1 MNDQH
6 NTDIEKNGQFP
17 WMDKSLSPRERAEKL
32 VAAMTLEQ
40 KIAQLHGAMETINIY
55 ALPSADEMNAMSA
68 EEQDQ
73 LMAQIQVQRH
83 VKGIEELGIPRFRIT
98 NGPVGVGMGDG
109 HPSPAATALP
119 MSIALAAGFD
129 PELAREYGDI
139 IGSETATI
147 GQHVLEGPGV
157 CLHRTPIAGR
167 NFEYFSEDPYLSG
180 VMGVEVTKAIQ
191 EHGIIAMGKHY
202 VVNDQEYE
210 RFRTS
215 VEVDEHVLRELYLLP
230 FEMLVKDGDIAAI
243 MSAYNR
249 VRGVYATENR
259 YILNDILRDEWG
271 FQGYV
276 QSDFWSCRSAAGS
289 LNAGMDHEMPD
300 AKWLNETNVKNA
312 LEDTSLEIQTVDRAL
327 IRRYTQMFR
336 FGQFERPYNPGEIDA
351 KGHGAISRKIGSQTA
366 VLLKNEG
373 EMLPLNPKAYG
384 TIVIIGQSEFVDDA
398 CNGGGGSSKVT
409 PLYTVPPVEGMQN
422 VLQGLGSDTK
432 VSKVTVAKDL
442 SNLEE
447 AKSAATEADVVILMP
462 GLVATEGADLPSP
475 NMLNDQNRM
484 VDELLEINPQ
494 TVVVMKDS
502 SPVMMPWI
510 SKAKAVLEAW
520 NQGTEDGHVVADLLF
535 GLVNPSGKVPTT
547 YAASEG
553 DLLYA
558 DKPERYPGTDEGNGF
573 PVIRYS
579 EGLNMGYRWFQSQEI
594 KPLFPFGYGLSY
606 TSFELSGFS
615 VTPSQTDGKSPIT
628 VNVTVTN
635 TGKVAGA
642 EVVQV
647 YLGIPIKGQ
656 PPKRL
661 VGFQKVY
668 LEPNESREVT
678 ITIDP
683 IATNHP
689 MSVWDYYD
697 HDFVVKPGEYTV
709 YLGTSSEDTP
719 YKGTVVV
726 E

>member
-6 NTDIEKNGQFP
+6 NTEIEKNGQFL

-32 VAAMTLEQ
+32 VGAMTLEQ

-55 ALPSADEMNAMSA
+55 ALPSADEINAMSA

-73 LMAQIQVQRH
+73 LMAQIQVERH

-119 MSIALAAGFD
+119 MSIGLAAGFD

-249 VRGVYATENR
+249 VRGVYATESR

-327 IRRYTQMFR
+327 LRRYTQMFR

-475 NMLNDQNRM
+475 NMLNNQNRM

-547 YAASEG
+547 YAAYEG

-579 EGLNMGYRWFQSQEI
+579 EGLNMGYRWFQSQGI

-628 VNVTVTN
+628 VNVTVIN

-709 YLGTSSEDTP
+709 YLGQSSEDTP